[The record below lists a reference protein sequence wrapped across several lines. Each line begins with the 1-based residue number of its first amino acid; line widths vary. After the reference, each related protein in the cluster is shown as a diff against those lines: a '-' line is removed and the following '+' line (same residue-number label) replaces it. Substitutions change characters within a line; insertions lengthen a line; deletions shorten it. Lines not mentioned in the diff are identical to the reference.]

1 MSSSRNS
8 SSSSSAAAVL
18 PGPGPVA
25 VPPDPFGWVMD
36 VPCTVDFVLG
46 HAAVKVRDCVDLQ
59 IDGVLRLRQVA
70 GGDLEVRVGGAAIAT
85 GEAVMVGE
93 NLGVRLNR
101 LLPPAPRE
109 SR

>member
-8 SSSSSAAAVL
+8 SSSSSAAVL

-25 VPPDPFGWVMD
+25 VPPDPLGWVMD

-46 HAAVKVRDCVDLQ
+46 TATLKVRDCVQLSP
-59 IDGVLRLRQVA
+59 DGVIRLRQAA
-70 GGDLEVRVGGAAIAT
+70 GGDLEVRVGGVALAT
-85 GEAVMVGE
+85 GEGVMVGE

-101 LLPPAPRE
+101 LLPPAARE
-109 SR
+109 VA